1 MDRRERARRA
11 YEAGRLKVAA
21 VRAAPA
27 VAFGVV
33 AVVVAGA
40 GLGSLVAAVL
50 LGAAGAA
57 LVYLGGPAGRAV
69 PEAWW
74 VGWVPF
80 ALPLLVRGQVCPLG
94 GACEAWCLAACAT
107 GGALAGGWLGWRST
121 QEDGGVRWLVS
132 GLLLAG
138 AAGAL
143 GCSCV
148 GVPGL
153 AGMAL
158 GAALTAPAMRRL
170 ALA

>member
-11 YEAGRLKVAA
+11 YETGRLQVAA
-21 VRAAPA
+21 MRAAPA
-27 VAFGVV
+27 IAFGVV
-33 AVVVAGA
+33 AVVTAGA
-40 GLGSLVAAVL
+40 GLGSVAAATL
-50 LGAAGAA
+50 LGVVGAA
-57 LVYLGGPAGRAV
+57 LVYLGGPAGRVV

-121 QEDGGVRWLVS
+121 REEGGVRWLVS
-132 GLLLAG
+132 GLALAG

-158 GAALTAPAMRRL
+158 GAVLTAPVTRRL
-170 ALA
+170 TLA